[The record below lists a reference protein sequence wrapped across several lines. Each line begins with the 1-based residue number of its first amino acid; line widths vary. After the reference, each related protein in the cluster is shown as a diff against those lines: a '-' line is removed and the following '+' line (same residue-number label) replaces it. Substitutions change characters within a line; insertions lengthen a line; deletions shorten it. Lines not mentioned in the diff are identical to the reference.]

1 MCSSCAL
8 LILAFYNFSLFCS
21 TSQLCDS
28 QRTDST
34 IASLPDL
41 GSLAPE
47 FPTEIK
53 QSDQEIGKALP
64 ETKRYVDSIGQKKI
78 LSKILCE
85 PFLGYHYFM

>member
-8 LILAFYNFSLFCS
+8 LILVFYNCPLFCS
-21 TSQLCDS
+21 TSQLFDS

-34 IASLPDL
+34 IASLPDF

-53 QSDQEIGKALP
+53 QSDQETGKP
-64 ETKRYVDSIGQKKI
+64 KTETKRYVDSIGQKKI
-78 LSKILCE
+78 LAPCE
-85 PFLGYHYFM
+85 PFFRISLFYK